1 MSRRKIDLMKL
12 ITKKLLIKY
21 HESQLQNNLFIII
34 VIFELS
40 IISNHVIVIM
50 NILNIHET
58 YYIFLSKVS
67 SYFKTDFMHF
77 CFNYKITFFNEIK
90 K

>member
-21 HESQLQNNLFIII
+21 YESQLQNNLFMIIA
-34 VIFELS
+34 IFELS
-40 IISNHVIVIM
+40 IISNYVIVIM

-58 YYIFLSKVS
+58 YYVFYLKLVLILRLILCTFVLTKKLLFLMK
-67 SYFKTDFMHF
+67 
-77 CFNYKITFFNEIK
+77 
-90 K
+90 

>member
-21 HESQLQNNLFIII
+21 HESQLQNNLFMIIA
-34 VIFELS
+34 IFELS
-40 IISNHVIVIM
+40 IISNYVIVIM

-58 YYIFLSKVS
+58 YYVFYLKLVLILRLILCTFVLTIKLLFLMK
-67 SYFKTDFMHF
+67 
-77 CFNYKITFFNEIK
+77 
-90 K
+90 

>member
-21 HESQLQNNLFIII
+21 YESQLQNNLFIII

-50 NILNIHET
+50 NILNIHEI
-58 YYIFLSKVS
+58 YYIFYLKLVLILRLIL
-67 SYFKTDFMHF
+67 
-77 CFNYKITFFNEIK
+77 CTFVLTIK
-90 K
+90 LLF

>member
-40 IISNHVIVIM
+40 IISNYVIVIM

-58 YYIFLSKVS
+58 YYVFYLKLVLILRLILCTFVLTKKLLFLMK
-67 SYFKTDFMHF
+67 
-77 CFNYKITFFNEIK
+77 
-90 K
+90 